1 MLIQAHFVS
10 RPVCS
15 VACHACLC
23 PRRPWLRPAGVI
35 GKIKF
40 GGMPKSKMENGKCV
54 PLRSDSEA
62 SAELRIIAE

>member
-10 RPVCS
+10 RPVGS

-23 PRRPWLRPAGVI
+23 PRRPRPGGVI